1 MPRFFVP
8 IENIKDNK
16 IFIDTDDVWHI
27 TKVLRM
33 NEGDEIVACDGK
45 GYDYRAT
52 ISKITKNEII
62 CDINERLQSKTEP
75 PVRVTLYQG
84 IPKGTKMEYIIQK
97 TTELGI
103 SDIVPV
109 AMKRC
114 VSKMDNDKS
123 GKKKLERWN
132 KICAEA
138 AKQSQR
144 GIVPVVHEPI
154 SFDEAIAGLKTNEL
168 YFAPYECEEQQGL
181 RTVLTSKTD
190 VKTVGFMIGPEGGY
204 DLLEVERLKENG
216 IQTVTLGKRILRTE
230 TAGEAVLAMLMYEI
244 GDINM

>member
-52 ISKITKNEII
+52 IFKITKNEII

-132 KICAEA
+132 KICA
-138 AKQSQR
+138 
-144 GIVPVVHEPI
+144 
-154 SFDEAIAGLKTNEL
+154 
-168 YFAPYECEEQQGL
+168 
-181 RTVLTSKTD
+181 
-190 VKTVGFMIGPEGGY
+190 
-204 DLLEVERLKENG
+204 
-216 IQTVTLGKRILRTE
+216 
-230 TAGEAVLAMLMYEI
+230 
-244 GDINM
+244 